1 MASIE
6 EQTHIQQARA
16 GDKTAFEKLYQAN
29 IARIYAVVASRTAN
43 QDDIEDLVQVA
54 FIRAYEGLDR
64 FRGDAA
70 FSTWLTR
77 IAMNVCVSHY
87 ESQSVRQKY
96 KGWLHSPEGMAHIGP
111 TWEEDPERIF
121 YAQECRIQ
129 VRRGIRRLTSPYRE
143 IMQLRYLDECSYT
156 EIERKMQIPM
166 GTVKTWL
173 HRGRELLLAYLEEQ
187 EMDMY
192 NS

>member
-1 MASIE
+1 MAPNE
-6 EQTHIQQARA
+6 EQTHVLQARSGNRA
-16 GDKTAFEKLYQAN
+16 AFEKLYNEN
-29 IARIYAVVASRTAN
+29 IARIYAIVASRTKN
-43 QDDIEDLVQVA
+43 PDDIEDLVQVA

-87 ESQSVRQKY
+87 ESQSVRQKH
-96 KGWLHSPEGMAHIGP
+96 KGWLTSPEGVAYVGP

-121 YAQECRIQ
+121 YAQECRTQ
-129 VRRGIRRLTSPYRE
+129 VRRGIRRLPKPYRE
-143 IMQLRYLDECSYT
+143 AMQLRYLEDRSYS
-156 EIERKMQIPM
+156 EISTHMQVPM

-173 HRGRELLLAYLEEQ
+173 FRGRELLLEYLEEQ

>member
-1 MASIE
+1 MAPNQD
-6 EQTHIQQARA
+6 QTQVLEARA
-16 GDKTAFEKLYQAN
+16 GNGAAFEKLYEAN
-29 IARIYAVVASRTAN
+29 VARIYAIVASRTKN
-43 QDDIEDLVQVA
+43 QDDVEDLVQMA

-87 ESQSVRQKY
+87 ESQNVRQKY
-96 KGWLHSPEGMAHIGP
+96 KGWLHSPEGMAHVGP
-111 TWEEDPERIF
+111 TWTEDPERIF

-129 VRRGIRRLTSPYRE
+129 VRRGIRRLSKPYRE
-143 IMQLRYLDECSYT
+143 AMQLRYLEDCSYS
-156 EIERKMQIPM
+156 EIERKMQVPM

-173 HRGRELLLAYLEEQ
+173 HRGREMLLEYLEEQ